1 LRVRAEREIREY
13 LETRDRYL
21 LNAFRFI
28 GEGEFR
34 KASEFLWS
42 AVALEIK
49 LFALLKKNLAL
60 AKHEDLRNFVRTLA
74 KEAGAPEVY
83 EAFQLI
89 ERLHVNFYDEV
100 LDPRDFEL
108 YLKKALWLINKLEE
122 MLWKS

>member
-1 LRVRAEREIREY
+1 LSRSGERKVQEY
-13 LETRDRYL
+13 LKTRDRYL
-21 LNAFRFI
+21 LNAFKSASER
-28 GEGEFR
+28 EFR
-34 KASEFLWS
+34 KASEFLWG

-49 LFALLKKNLAL
+49 LFALIKKSRAL
-60 AKHEDLRNFVRTLA
+60 AKHEDLRDFVRMLA
-74 KEAGAPEVY
+74 KEAGVPEIY

-108 YLKKALWLINKLEE
+108 YLKKALWFINKLEE